1 MDTLVAPPATP
12 PDRPVVPPRR
22 PERGHRRRL
31 RVISGAV
38 VVVLAALVASGLWVA
53 RLQPLAVGSLG
64 WGPTDPASTKV
75 IPQLWSGLPGSPEV
89 FRIDATGPGQ
99 TITYRFSI
107 RNDGPVGVT
116 VTGVGVPLSTQAGDA
131 LTLVPVRMQPNT
143 IGVGVDPKGWDPFRS
158 FAMAPGQEVS
168 IEMEATWH
176 GCMVRRTTTSFGEM
190 PISFRVFGVPRTV
203 QFTPDVQIDLVGQQP
218 TC

>member
-12 PDRPVVPPRR
+12 QHGAVVPPRR
-22 PERGHRRRL
+22 PEPGNRRR
-31 RVISGAV
+31 RGVISGAV
-38 VVVLAALVASGLWVA
+38 LVLLAALAASGLWVG

-64 WGPTDPASTKV
+64 WGPTDLASTKV

-107 RNDGPVGVT
+107 RNDGPVGIT
-116 VTGVGVPLSTQAGDA
+116 VTGVGVPLSTQAGYA
-131 LTLVPVRMQPNT
+131 LTVVPVRMHPNT
-143 IGVGVDPKGWDPFRS
+143 IGAGLDPNRWYPFRS
-158 FAMAPGQEVS
+158 FAMAPGQEAS
-168 IEMEATWH
+168 IEMQATWH
-176 GCMVRRTTTSFGEM
+176 GCMVRGTTTSFGEV

-203 QFTPDVQIDLVGQQP
+203 QFTPDVQIDLAGQQP